1 MTPRKLAE
9 RQFEL
14 FNEVVNKCGIVI
26 TECGHCASILLRKI
40 DEEGTMTCHDCGAT
54 MGIADCPD
62 IWNDI
67 SDIDSYDDN
76 HLKGVG
82 IGSKV
87 IVAEYYINDEASG
100 GSATP
105 TAIVRGEIN
114 NDNLVCIEYENGVID
129 HVPQDII
136 RPYKESEISY
146 EDVQQI
152 ATNIGIA
159 LFHNQVIEVIERY
172 EDEKDDDPTSNW
184 GEVVE
189 NIIYS
194 MFN

>member
-1 MTPRKLAE
+1 MLKRDLVLKQIELQEDIQRLA
-9 RQFEL
+9 
-14 FNEVVNKCGIVI
+14 NINIV
-26 TECGHCASILLRKI
+26 TCGHCGTVLLHKLN
-40 DEEGTMTCHDCGAT
+40 EEVVCFSCKNTFKDPS
-54 MGIADCPD
+54 DCPD
-62 IWNDI
+62 YWYTGCEN
-67 SDIDSYDDN
+67 N
-76 HLKGVG
+76 EEFNEMP

-87 IVAEYYINDEASG
+87 TVAEHYINDEASG
-100 GSATP
+100 GEATP

-172 EDEKDDDPTSNW
+172 EDEKGDDPTSNW